1 MREAYAHQEKAYEYL
16 VDYIEQLSQMA
27 EDDPLAVRKKLLASL
42 LAEHHKRKPK
52 KYRLSAPSAPLLSKQ
67 VATAYYTTTEVAK
80 KFAHALQEVA
90 AMAYL
95 IDKRLDPQTAY
106 AIVESWELNETF
118 Y

>member
-1 MREAYAHQEKAYEYL
+1 MIRLRFE
-16 VDYIEQLSQMA
+16 
-27 EDDPLAVRKKLLASL
+27 KKLLASL

-90 AMAYL
+90 ATAYL
-95 IDKRLDPQTAY
+95 IGKVRPTNGLCYRGILGIERTLLLMN
-106 AIVESWELNETF
+106 ES
-118 Y
+118 